1 MFGRHWSLGEA
12 VMQAYYQAQL
22 EQFWDTSLMP
32 AHGTLSVHQRDMDQ
46 SRVITCADDS

>member
-32 AHGTLSVHQRDMDQ
+32 ALGTLSVHQMYIDQ
-46 SRVITCADDS
+46 SSVITCEVA